1 MPAQEVLCSPGNPAA
16 VSHGDKD
23 LGQRFCVP
31 AFRLVCLFQAR
42 SIIGKKMGALK
53 LVIVISLPIS
63 PMFLFSDFWVWREM
77 TKVTACEAAH
87 GCKLIAKAKGRGEVT
102 AKSYFSTS
110 SQSCVIYRFFWLLRF
125 VGFREKIQA
134 NKPNKLN
141 KLL

>member
-42 SIIGKKMGALK
+42 GIIGKKMGALK

-63 PMFLFSDFWVWREM
+63 SMFLFSDFWVWREM
-77 TKVTACEAAH
+77 TKVTACEATH

-102 AKSYFSTS
+102 TKSYFFTS
-110 SQSCVIYRFFWLLRF
+110 RQSCMIIEFFGCSGL
-125 VGFREKIQA
+125 
-134 NKPNKLN
+134 
-141 KLL
+141 